1 LGKLSNLDSG
11 FNSNFKLEVTDW
23 KKKVSEKDKRFYEEL
38 QKEISRLSKA
48 AKNLSASEL
57 RLAAQAI
64 DKARREQKKIIY
76 KYDFKRFVDEIFA
89 EDEDGG
95 LQDKVPTP
103 DFHIEMYNAYE
114 QASRVCVVCP
124 RGHGKS
130 SCARIYILHQ
140 MLNKLKKYIIIIG
153 SSEDM
158 AGQNMRWI
166 RDQFTDNKK
175 LRDVYGD
182 LQNKKKWAET
192 EFLTMD
198 NIKVSAKGAG
208 QKIRGAN
215 EKGRPDLIYIDDL
228 EDDEMVKS
236 KDTRKKIADWFL
248 KAVLPVKSKKGVFIV
263 TGTILDNDSLLKNIA
278 LNKYRDNIPWR
289 VLWYQ
294 ALYEDENG
302 KKRALWEDMHPVEE
316 LIALKA
322 NDPET
327 FAQEYQNNPT
337 SGTMRVFQKEWY
349 QRFDTKFI
357 EILETGI
364 RVFGKI
370 VNVIITTD
378 LAISEAEGADY
389 TVVMATGM
397 SEDGM
402 LYVLEFMRWRT
413 SDVYEILDEIFK
425 MADRWHSDFVS
436 IETVQYQKAMVRI
449 MEKEMDRRKQYL
461 YIEEL
466 KRKGSTKLARIKS
479 LTAPLRLH
487 RVFWSESQAEDI
499 EEELNAVTA
508 NRLGKHDDILD
519 CLADAWD
526 LQTEHRDDEVDE
538 DKPKINTI
546 EWMIAEGLLPT
557 ATEEEEELYSFR

>member
-1 LGKLSNLDSG
+1 MSNLDSG

>member
-1 LGKLSNLDSG
+1 MSNLESG

-23 KKKVSEKDKRFYEEL
+23 KKKVSEKDKKFYEEL
-38 QKEISRLSKA
+38 QKEILRLSKS
-48 AKNLSASEL
+48 AKTLSASEL

-140 MLNKLKKYIIIIG
+140 MLNKLRKYIIIIG

-302 KKRALWEDMHPVEE
+302 NKRALWEDMHPVAE
-316 LIALKA
+316 LIALKS

-357 EILETGI
+357 EILETGV

-378 LAISEAEGADY
+378 LAISESEGADY

-402 LYVLEFMRWRT
+402 IYVLEFMRWRT
-413 SDVYEILDEIFK
+413 SDVFEILDEIFK
-425 MADRWHSDFVS
+425 MASRWQSDFVS

-487 RVFWSESQAEDI
+487 RVFWSDSQAEDI

-526 LQTEHRDDEVDE
+526 LQTEHREDEFEE
-538 DKPKINTI
+538 DKPEINTV